1 MLKAVSKM
9 LRLIGEWK
17 RQNSRLSDL
26 LLLILLDLAQKDFTM
41 VPQITR
47 MDQTELVFISSIT
60 GQKLPTVDCLGR

>member
-9 LRLIGEWK
+9 VRLSGEWK
-17 RQNSRLSDL
+17 QQNSRLSDL
-26 LLLILLDLAQKDFTM
+26 LLLILLDLAQNM